1 MKEKGRIGIDL
12 VLADADGYHTKEEK
26 IFRQTDI
33 REKNLVLFFFTRR
46 IININFGMKKG
57 RPFSHYVGCNF

>member
-1 MKEKGRIGIDL
+1 MKERGRIGIEL

-33 REKNLVLFFFTRR
+33 REKNLVLFFLL
-46 IININFGMKKG
+46 
-57 RPFSHYVGCNF
+57 VE